1 MKINFIDVGCAGYI
15 PNPWDKNGYGKHID
29 SILVFDPLLE
39 ELNYLNNEFFKYS
52 IYRYAAF
59 DRIEKRSFYVCK
71 RRRVSSLFP
80 PNKKLLIPYVEDLN
94 VLRKP
99 KTYHVS
105 KYDIEE
111 IRQVECIRLQDAID
125 DFSIDFDFLKTDTE
139 GGDFQVI
146 KSLGKYIDTQI
157 IGIHTELYFKELY
170 KGITLFDEVD
180 EFLKEHNFYMAKKL
194 NGVKDYWSNFL
205 YLRDCD
211 EKREQINLIK
221 DAYGA
226 I

>member
-1 MKINFIDVGCAGYI
+1 MKMNFIDVGCAGYI
-15 PNPWDKNGYGKHID
+15 PIPWDKERCGKYID
-29 SILVFDPLLE
+29 NILVFDPLCG
-39 ELNYLNNEFFKYS
+39 ELNYLNNEFSKYTV
-52 IYRYAAF
+52 YKYAAF
-59 DRIEKRSFYVCK
+59 DEEGRRPFYICK
-71 RRRVSSLFP
+71 RKRVSSLFP
-80 PNKKLLIPYVEDLN
+80 PNRDILIPYIEYLN

-99 KTYHVS
+99 EIYYID

-111 IRQVECIRLQDAID
+111 IRQVECIRLDSAID
-125 DFSIDFDFLKTDTE
+125 DFYIDFDFLKVDTE

-170 KGITLFDEVD
+170 EGISLFDEVD
-180 EFLKEHNFYMAKKL
+180 SFLKEHNFYMAKKL
-194 NGVKDYWSNFL
+194 NGVEDYWSNFL
-205 YLRDCD
+205 YIRNCD
-211 EKREQINLIK
+211 EKKEQINSIK